1 MCNCLTKS
9 LGRLSLTTALL
20 FCLLGA
26 NPVSAQMADLNGN
39 GMSDVWE
46 NLYGAVGINPEADT
60 DGDGVVN
67 RLESIAGTNPFD
79 SNSVPRIAQSA
90 YSLTNF
96 TVSLASVLGK
106 SYQLQSSQTLLNND
120 WSNEVSMVARTGT
133 VVT

>member
-1 MCNCLTKS
+1 MSNRLTKPSS
-9 LGRLSLTTALL
+9 LFSLLAAVSLCLSVPNRL
-20 FCLLGA
+20 
-26 NPVSAQMADLNGN
+26 PAQMVDGNGN
-39 GMSDVWE
+39 GMSDIWE
-46 NLYGAVGINPEADT
+46 AMYGAIGLDPEADT

-106 SYQLQSSQTLLNND
+106 SYQL
-120 WSNEVSMVARTGT
+120 
-133 VVT
+133 